1 VLVWALMSGYS
12 PFRAGGL
19 GILTALVAGWLS
31 GLFHDLGVSLKPAPD
46 SAAAVFAAL
55 VLRFVALVAVGGLFY
70 GTLVYGS
77 QIAAERFGPWTGIA
91 VGIALVAVPA
101 LLFGWRRT
109 LQGLNLAARDTIQL
123 VAVCAVAGIIVGV
136 VALTGIGGRFS
147 EMILGIAGANQLI
160 AMVFVA
166 MVALILGM
174 GMPTTAA
181 YAIGAAVL
189 APGLGRIGVE
199 ALVAHFFIF
208 YFDHP
213 AGRARF
219 FRRRRHGA
227 GRSVEDLLD
236 CAEDGSRHLH
246 RAVHV
251 LFQSGAAVE
260 RLDPFHHPGGRHRL
274 DRRVVPR
281 ELHRGLVRRA
291 ARDAATC
298 SDVRRRPLPAPSRV
312 DHRPDRPG
320 DRRADLPLAA
330 PQKTGTDHVFPLAPP
345 RKSWSVPDLF

>member
-208 YFDHP
+208 YFAVLSSITP
-213 AGRARF
+213 PVALASFAAAGMAQADPWKTSWIALKMGLATF
-219 FRRRRHGA
+219 IVPFMFYFSPVLLWKGSTLSIIQA
-227 GRSVEDLLD
+227 AVTGSIGVWFLASSTEGWFGGRLAMPL
-236 CAEDGSRHLH
+236 R
-246 RAVHV
+246 V
-251 LFQSGAAVE
+251 LMFGAA
-260 RLDPFHHPGGRHRL
+260 LCLLHPGSITDLIGLAIGVPIYLWQRL
-274 DRRVVPR
+274 RKQ
-281 ELHRGLVRRA
+281 GQ
-291 ARDAATC
+291 TTF
-298 SDVRRRPLPAPSRV
+298 SR
-312 DHRPDRPG
+312 
-320 DRRADLPLAA
+320 
-330 PQKTGTDHVFPLAPP
+330 
-345 RKSWSVPDLF
+345 